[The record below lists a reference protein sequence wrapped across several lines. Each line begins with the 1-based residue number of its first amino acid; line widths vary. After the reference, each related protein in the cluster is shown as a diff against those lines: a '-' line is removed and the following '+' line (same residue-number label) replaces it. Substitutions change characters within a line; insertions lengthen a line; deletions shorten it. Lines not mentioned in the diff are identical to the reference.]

1 MSIQEPTQS
10 ENSQLTIGDVYEGD
24 SLGDLMPSVIDV
36 KATEIGSSCVLSA
49 VDDPSN
55 NQWMQ
60 SSVAYEIDDCL

>member
-10 ENSQLTIGDVYEGD
+10 ENHQLTIGDVYEGD

-36 KATEIGSSCVLSA
+36 KATQLGSSCVLSA
-49 VDDPSN
+49 VDDPTN

-60 SSVAYEIDDCL
+60 SSVAYSLDEME